1 MIMSKLVQF
10 SILLTKI
17 WLIYSRSAEMFWKNN
32 EVETDFWVQMKS
44 LELLI
49 LF

>member
-10 SILLTKI
+10 SILWTEI